1 MLTNYIKIAW
11 RNLIKNKISTTIN
24 ILGLSIGISA
34 CMVILLFVNYELTFD
49 KHHTK
54 SDQTYR
60 VVQHTKMP
68 DQTLYWN
75 TTAYPLAQALREDIP
90 EIDIVTQIAGP
101 MRRHFEYKNE
111 TGKSIKFEVP
121 YVVFADAYY
130 HHVFNMQWLAGN
142 PNEALAVENGVVLT
156 TSLVEKYFGKISNSY
171 DAILGK
177 TLLLNSKDPLT
188 VTGIIENAPGNTT
201 QKYSM
206 LVAYSFFKKHNPYPS
221 ENWSGNYQGTTFI
234 TTKDK
239 GIATGLATKINAWK
253 KKYLKPEDDK
263 RISYALQP
271 VSEIHTETLY
281 GSSPGGYTI
290 PKKTLYIA
298 GVIALFIL
306 GIAIINFINLVTA
319 QSTARSKEVGVRK
332 VLGSRPVDLI
342 YQFIFENSLLIIITI
357 TLSIGITTLLLQLLN
372 NKLTIIDLQLA
383 IQWQHISILLG
394 VGIVTILCAAIYPAV
409 ILASFKPIQALKNQ
423 FSHKNRTG
431 LSLRKSLLLFQFIV
445 VQLFVIAAIVVS
457 QQVKLFSNGDLGFSK
472 EAVITTETP
481 EYKKLD
487 VYKEALLEDA
497 SITNV
502 AFGSGPPMAVNG
514 LQLGTNYRLS
524 GTSIDEAMGSEM
536 KIIGPNYIDFY
547 GLELLAGRNISEN
560 KEAFDEFIVNE
571 KIIQAYG
578 WTPQEAIGKR
588 ITINEGEAPIVGVVK
603 NFHNNSLQYEI
614 SPCILMNWAYFKNK
628 AFIKTSTINPT
639 TIGTIEDTWGSVF
652 SKGVYKYH
660 FLDEAIA
667 KEYTIERLIL
677 NGFTIFSLL
686 AICIGCLGLMGLMTF
701 ITARN
706 TKVIGIRKVLGATLF
721 QNVSFFSKEFIG
733 VVLIAFI
740 IATPIVYYFMD
751 SWLEGFTYS
760 ITMTP
765 WMFIIGGLLTLI
777 LAIITCSFQSI
788 KASLANP
795 IKSLQTE

>member
-11 RNLIKNKISTTIN
+11 RNLIKNKMSTTIN

-34 CMVILLFVNYELTFD
+34 CIVILLFVNYELTFD
-49 KHHTK
+49 KYHIK

-121 YVVFADAYY
+121 YVVFADAHYSN
-130 HHVFNMQWLAGN
+130 VFNIQWLAGN
-142 PNEALAVENGVVLT
+142 PDEALAVENGVVLT
-156 TSLVEKYFGKISNSY
+156 KSLVEKHFSKTSNNY
-171 DAILGK
+171 DTILGK
-177 TLLLNSKDPLT
+177 TLFLNSKDPLT

-201 QKYSM
+201 QKYTM
-206 LVAYSFFKKHNPYPS
+206 LIAYSFFKKHNPYPS

-234 TTKDK
+234 TTKNK
-239 GIATGLATKINAWK
+239 EIKTGLASKINTWK

-263 RISYALQP
+263 RITYALQP

-290 PKKTLYIA
+290 PLKTLYIA

-319 QSTARSKEVGVRK
+319 QSIARSKEVGIRK
-332 VLGSRPVDLI
+332 VLGSRPLDLI
-342 YQFIFENSLLIIITI
+342 YQFVFENSLLIIITI
-357 TLSIGITTLLLQLLN
+357 LISLGITMVLLQLLN
-372 NKLTIIDLQLA
+372 DKLSVIDLQLA
-383 IQWQHISILLG
+383 LQWDHI
-394 VGIVTILCAAIYPAV
+394 GIVIAIGILTIVSAAIYPAL

-423 FSHKNRTG
+423 FSIKNRTG
-431 LSLRKSLLLFQFIV
+431 LSLRKSLILFQFIV
-445 VQLFVIAAIVVS
+445 VQLFVVAAIIVS
-457 QQVKLFSNGDLGFSK
+457 QQMQLFSNGDVGFSK
-472 EAVITTETP
+472 EAIIITEAP
-481 EYKKLD
+481 EFSKLD
-487 VYKEALLEDA
+487 IYKEALYQDA
-497 SITNV
+497 SITDV

-524 GTSIDEAMGSEM
+524 GTPVETAMESEM
-536 KIIGPNYIDFY
+536 KIAGPNYLDFY
-547 GLELLAGRNISEN
+547 GLELIAGRNISEN

-571 KIIQAYG
+571 KVIQAYG
-578 WTPQEAIGKR
+578 WTPQEAIGKK
-588 ITINEGEAPIVGVVK
+588 ITINEGEASIIGVVK
-603 NFHNNSLQYEI
+603 NFHNNSLQHEI
-614 SPCILMNWAYFKNK
+614 TPCILMNWAYFKNN
-628 AFIKTSTINPT
+628 AFIKTTDINAT
-639 TIGTIEDTWGSVF
+639 TLGLIEDTWKQSFTRGI
-652 SKGVYKYH
+652 YRYH

-667 KEYTIERLIL
+667 REYAIERLIF
-677 NGFTIFSLL
+677 NGFTTFSIL
-686 AICIGCLGLMGLMTF
+686 AICIGCLGLMGLMSF
-701 ITARN
+701 ITARR
-706 TKVIGIRKVLGATLF
+706 TKEIGIRKVLGATLF
-721 QNVSFFSKEFIG
+721 QNVTFFSKEFIG

-740 IATPIVYYFMD
+740 IAAPIVYYAMN
-751 SWLEGFTYS
+751 SWLESFTYS

-765 WMFIIGGLLTLI
+765 WMFIIGGLLTLV